1 MMHTRKEKM
10 GDRFRTVIEL
20 TRNNGQ
26 SFLVTKSYS
35 PKKHH
40 A

>member
-1 MMHTRKEKM
+1 MHTRKEKM

-20 TRNNGQ
+20 TRNGQ

-35 PKKHH
+35 PKKYYV